1 MEYYFLLSRI
11 FQVIFQH
18 KSKENVWN
26 IKGTNERLFLFNKSE
41 YLTDLYQLLFY
52 SMVQSGWKKSIQ
64 FWRLKGK
71 ELIVPSIKFKSY
83 LSYRLLQLEY
93 VPTRK
98 WTYITIETR
107 FSSQN
112 WLISNRNR
120 WILLVN
126 RYWIGKGLHLNSV
139 SDEFDAR
146 ELKTQSRKKGILAV
160 MRDLK
165 TCWQQPWLVRPTA
178 LSTRAASDRT
188 LHLSWSTSDSLTI

>member
-41 YLTDLYQLLFY
+41 YLTDLLSAAFLFDGTVR
-52 SMVQSGWKKSIQ
+52 MEKKSIQ

-98 WTYITIETR
+98 
-107 FSSQN
+107 
-112 WLISNRNR
+112 
-120 WILLVN
+120 
-126 RYWIGKGLHLNSV
+126 
-139 SDEFDAR
+139 
-146 ELKTQSRKKGILAV
+146 
-160 MRDLK
+160 
-165 TCWQQPWLVRPTA
+165 
-178 LSTRAASDRT
+178 
-188 LHLSWSTSDSLTI
+188 